1 MAESTNIMED
11 KKNEKRFSRSLL
23 GKTVVSK
30 AGKRFGETSDLSFDT
45 KTGELI
51 HIILKNPTG
60 YCEGLELEKD
70 KMGSPLIPFTAIV
83 AVGDFVVVAEEEI
96 L

>member
-1 MAESTNIMED
+1 MVAQLDMVED
-11 KKNEKRFSRSLL
+11 RKSDKRYSRSLI

-30 AGKRFGETSDLSFDT
+30 SGKRFGEVNDLSFDT

-51 HIILKNPTG
+51 HILLKNPTG
-60 YCEGLELEKD
+60 YCEGLEIERDKD
-70 KMGSPLIPFTAIV
+70 GTFLIPYSSVLAI
-83 AVGDFVVVAEEEI
+83 GDYIVVAEEDI

>member
-1 MAESTNIMED
+1 MED

-60 YCEGLELEKD
+60 YCEGLEVEKD
-70 KMGSPLIPFTAIV
+70 KDGRFLIPYSSVLAI
-83 AVGDFVVVAEEEI
+83 GDFIVVAEEDI
-96 L
+96 I

>member
-1 MAESTNIMED
+1 MVEKLDMMED
-11 KKNEKRFSRSLL
+11 RKSDKRYSRSLI

-30 AGKRFGETSDLSFDT
+30 SGKRFGEVSDLTFDT

-51 HIILKNPTG
+51 HIMLKNPTG
-60 YCEGLELEKD
+60 YCEGLEIERDKD
-70 KMGSPLIPFTAIV
+70 GTFLIPYSSVLAI
-83 AVGDFVVVAEEEI
+83 GDYIVVAEEDI